1 MNTRSPTRRRQR
13 KAFVMAVTAMLLTM
27 LAWYVNNHVSLED
40 LAIQE
45 DRFRAAIA
53 LHPWRSFVIGFGV
66 YAGLSLIPGT
76 GGKAIVFAWLFGY
89 WQAMIIVMVGLTSAA
104 MVIFFLSRYLLREY
118 IERRYTSFLSLMNT
132 HIEREGAFYLLTL
145 RMAHAPFSIINPVSG
160 ASRVRIW
167 TFFWT
172 TMVGL
177 LPGTAVWAYVGIR
190 LPSLSDLAN
199 SGPGSLLDPPLIA
212 ALVASAT
219 LPLLFRWL
227 VSRFGIPFSGSAAQ
241 DAKTEEILR
250 PKS

>member
-1 MNTRSPTRRRQR
+1 VNMQLLTTRIKR
-13 KAFVMAVTAMLLTM
+13 KTFVMAVTATLLTI
-27 LAWYVNNHVSLED
+27 LAWYVNNHISLDE

-45 DRFRAAIA
+45 ERFRAAIA

-104 MVIFFLSRYLLREY
+104 MVIFSLSRYLFREY
-118 IERRYTSFLSLMNT
+118 IESRYTSFLSLMNR

-160 ASRVRIW
+160 ASRVRTW

-190 LPSLSDLAN
+190 LPSLRDLAN
-199 SGPGSLLDPPLIA
+199 DGPGSLLDPPLIA

-227 VSRFGIPFSGSAAQ
+227 VGRFGIPFSRGVAQ
-241 DAKTEEILR
+241 DAKTEEKLR
-250 PKS
+250 SKP